1 MKKITT
7 ILAIS
12 ALLVFAGCKPES
24 IKDYQANSA
33 YSLDALQGQWKLM
46 KVTQTDEDSKRKL
59 FPYKTLDLTTSM
71 NLTDIAINLNLASA
85 VPATFTAA
93 YGNAPKI
100 FKLTTGNWKLDD
112 NSKPG
117 KLWLI
122 NGTDTA
128 KFTIGSYNQ
137 LASKKL
143 VLKQVKYLGTAA
155 MITYEYEFSKN

>member
-12 ALLVFAGCKPES
+12 TILVFAACKPES
-24 IKDYQANSA
+24 IKNYQAYSG
-33 YSLDALQGQWKLM
+33 YSLDAFQGQWKLT
-46 KVTQTDEDSKRKL
+46 KATQTDEDSKSKL
-59 FPYKTLDLTTSM
+59 FPYKTLDLTTFL
-71 NLTDIAINLNLASA
+71 NLTDIALNLNLASA
-85 VPATFTAA
+85 VPATFTTA

-112 NSKPG
+112 NNKPG

-122 NGTDTA
+122 NGTDTT

-137 LASKKL
+137 LVNKKL
-143 VLKQVKYLGTAA
+143 VLKQVKYLGTTAV
-155 MITYEYEFSKN
+155 ITYEYEFSKN